1 LVKKTGGKYTM
12 KKILMIALIAVLA
25 VGLIACTSS
34 TPAESSEAASSE
46 AASSEAATEAA
57 TESASAEAEVLT
69 LDIGMYADGADSY
82 YQVLHDT
89 LQACADEDPTCDWTV
104 NYKVGQ
110 NTAAEQLQAVE
121 DFITSG
127 YDAIVVI
134 QNSVDT
140 TSECITKCVD
150 AGIPYFGATH
160 SFVSAPNA
168 SDAAGSV
175 CYNFVEEGYTPGA
188 LGYERGASK
197 LIMIEG
203 QLGQGTASAQTEG
216 YLQAYE
222 DAGANM
228 GGVTAV
234 ELATEK
240 DGATQDGTQDI
251 TVVGWASGGWF
262 ADPAQKAMTDFI
274 TSLGADG
281 FDSVYAQNDP
291 MMEGV
296 LAAIED
302 AGLNPSDYY
311 LSAGN
316 GREIS
321 WQWVKDG
328 TIQADVNQSAALEGD
343 AVYQQIKAYFNG
355 EDYRKYI
362 HPYLTPYNTDNI
374 NELWD
379 SLVPFSDVTA
389 YMEGRAAGNF
399 ITDINDP
406 AFTDIDGF

>member
-1 LVKKTGGKYTM
+1 M

-46 AASSEAATEAA
+46 AASSEAATETASEAA
-57 TESASAEAEVLT
+57 EGDVLT

-150 AGIPYFGATH
+150 AGIPYFGAVH
-160 SFVSAPNA
+160 SFASAPNA

-175 CYNFVEEGYTPGA
+175 GYDFVEEGYLAGEVGQA
-188 LGYERGASK
+188 RGASK

-222 DAGANM
+222 DAGTNL
-228 GGVTAV
+228 GGVSATD
-234 ELATEK
+234 LATEK
-240 DGATQDGTQDI
+240 DGAQLDGTQELE
-251 TVVGWASGGWF
+251 VVGWASGGWF

-296 LAAIED
+296 LASIQD

-321 WQWVKDG
+321 WQWVQDG
-328 TIQADVNQSAALEGD
+328 TIQCDVNQSAALEGD
-343 AVYQQIKAYFNG
+343 AIYQQIKAYFNG
-355 EDYRKYI
+355 DEYRKYI
-362 HPYLTPYNTDNI
+362 QPYLTMYNTDNI
-374 NELWD
+374 EEVYS
-379 SLVPFSDVTA
+379 SLVPFSDVDA

-399 ITDINDP
+399 VTDINDP
-406 AFTDIDGF
+406 SFTDMAGF